1 MAVSEQR
8 GSDEYEPSPAVP
20 LERARWYGSLR
31 VLPDGRMQFS
41 PWSYKGLPHV
51 SLRVVT
57 DGNIKVFWA
66 GSGVM
71 YLWPLRNRI
80 LSACF
85 DFTLTP
91 ERLREAVADLRD
103 ARGGLDSWVIPA
115 LEYSYAQ
122 STVRENRPETFK
134 VIPEL
139 LASCHGRRLPVARQW
154 QRVRAQYF
162 INQRVDPPVLPPV
175 EDTPAG
181 KPRGKRPAG
190 KATPGTTTPSKPR
203 KASKGRGTQRR

>member
-8 GSDEYEPSPAVP
+8 GSDEPSPAVP

-66 GSGVM
+66 GAGVM

-103 ARGGLDSWVIPA
+103 ARGGLDSWVVPA
-115 LEYSYAQ
+115 LEYSFAKR
-122 STVRENRPETFK
+122 TVREDHPDTFK
-134 VIPEL
+134 IIPAL
-139 LASCHGRRLPVARQW
+139 LASCRDLPVAPRW
-154 QRVRAQYF
+154 KRVRAQYF
-162 INQRVDPPVLPPV
+162 INQRVDPPVLPDV

-190 KATPGTTTPSKPR
+190 KATTPSTTTPSKSR
-203 KASKGRGTQRR
+203 KAHKGRGSQRG